1 MKNKHVLVLG
11 TALTLLFSSCVSK
24 KVLQEEQTKYSQLQ
38 TEYAKLEAEL
48 KDCKSVSLADAQNKA
63 ALEAEVASL
72 KKQIELMDANNTS
85 ALKQLESLSVIS
97 GAQAESIKKSL
108 DNIGAKDAY
117 IQDLQSAIARKD
129 SLNLALVTN
138 LKGAIGNMDDQ
149 DINIKVDKGVVY
161 IDISDKLLFK
171 SGSYVVNDRAAEV
184 LGKVALVLKN
194 QPTIEFMVE
203 GHTDNVPLKGNAV
216 LLDNWDLSVKRAT
229 AVVRLLQDKYGLD
242 PAHITAAGRSEYV
255 PVADNSTAEGRAAN
269 RRTRIVILPQLDQF
283 FKLLEPKK

>member
-1 MKNKHVLVLG
+1 MKNNYVLVFG
-11 TALTLLFSSCVSK
+11 TVCTLLFSSCVSK
-24 KVLQEEQTKYSQLQ
+24 KLFKEEQAKYSQLE
-38 TEYAKLEAEL
+38 TEYARLQAQL
-48 KDCKSVSLADAQNKA
+48 KDCNTQTAADAQNKA
-63 ALEAEVASL
+63 ALEGEIASL
-72 KKQIELMDANNTS
+72 KKQIDYLKENNTV
-85 ALKQLESLSVIS
+85 ALKQLENLSVIS
-97 GAQAESIKKSL
+97 GSQAESIKKSL

-138 LKGAIGNMDDQ
+138 LKGAIGNMDDK

-171 SGSYVVNDRAAEV
+171 SGSYVVNEKASEV

-194 QPTIEFMVE
+194 QPSIEFMVE
-203 GHTDNVPLKGNAV
+203 GHTDNVAYKGNN
-216 LLDNWDLSVKRAT
+216 LLQDNWDLSVKRAT